1 MCGTIQQRKT
11 RMPDKGDAT
20 DAFSSELEQVD
31 GVILFDGHC
40 AFCRNVVGHLLQVCS
55 GDDLRVCSIRSAR
68 GEAAARTMGWDP
80 PSAFALLTRSG
91 IYLGVEAYIQILLL
105 GSRSAWLGK
114 LIATTPSSL
123 SGGVYHWVATH
134 RPFLSSLFGR
144 GSHDAIPPDRYVAGG
159 V

>member
-1 MCGTIQQRKT
+1 MSG
-11 RMPDKGDAT
+11 KGNAA
-20 DAFSSELEQVD
+20 DAFRSELEQAD

-40 AFCRNVVGHLLQVCS
+40 AFCRNVVGRLLQVCS
-55 GDDLRVCSIRSAR
+55 AADLRVCSIRSAR

-80 PSAFALLTRSG
+80 PFTFALLTRNG
-91 IYLGVEAYIQILLL
+91 THLGVEAYIQILLL
-105 GSRSAWLGK
+105 GSRSTWLGR

-144 GSHDAIPPDRYVAGG
+144 GSHEAIPPDRYVAGG
-159 V
+159 I